1 MKRITLFGLVSV
13 LILLALIAAGRNAA
27 GRKSLAKVNGE
38 PISSAE
44 IENLLA
50 AQLTRLQEQIYTL
63 KRQKLEE
70 VINATVLTQEAAKR
84 KISVSEL
91 LDAEVAAKVGLVTE
105 QEVEQFYQENRFR
118 LQGEETT
125 LRQQIKQHL
134 ESQKLSVRTQEFVQS
149 LRSRADVVLNLKAP
163 EVLRAQIS
171 AAGAPFKG
179 EKKATVTIV
188 KFEDFH
194 CPFCKQVQPTLSELL
209 SRYGDKVK
217 IVHRDFPIDSIHPQ
231 ARKAH
236 EAARCA
242 HEQGKFWE

>member
-125 LRQQIKQHL
+125 LRQQVMYLRQSRRL
-134 ESQKLSVRTQEFVQS
+134 EL
-149 LRSRADVVLNLKAP
+149 
-163 EVLRAQIS
+163 
-171 AAGAPFKG
+171 
-179 EKKATVTIV
+179 
-188 KFEDFH
+188 
-194 CPFCKQVQPTLSELL
+194 
-209 SRYGDKVK
+209 
-217 IVHRDFPIDSIHPQ
+217 
-231 ARKAH
+231 
-236 EAARCA
+236 
-242 HEQGKFWE
+242 